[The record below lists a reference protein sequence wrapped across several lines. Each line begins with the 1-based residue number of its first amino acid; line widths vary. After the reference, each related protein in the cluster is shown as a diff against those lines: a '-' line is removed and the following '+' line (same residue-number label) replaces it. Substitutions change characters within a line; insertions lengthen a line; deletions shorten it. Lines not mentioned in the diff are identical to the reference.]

1 MNLFLTQLIENKLKN
16 IHRILFDE
24 ENEELAD
31 VDEIRLNAIFG
42 HLMNKKDNEEIKNG
56 VRAILNL
63 IESCPFDN
71 L

>member
-1 MNLFLTQLIENKLKN
+1 MPPLYML
-16 IHRILFDE
+16 
-24 ENEELAD
+24 
-31 VDEIRLNAIFG
+31 
-42 HLMNKKDNEEIKNG
+42 NKKDNEEIKNG